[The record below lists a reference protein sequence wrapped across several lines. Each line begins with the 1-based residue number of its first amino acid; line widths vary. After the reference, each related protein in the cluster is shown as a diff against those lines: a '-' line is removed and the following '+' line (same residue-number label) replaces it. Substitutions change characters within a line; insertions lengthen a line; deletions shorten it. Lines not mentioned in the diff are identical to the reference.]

1 MHNARLQQKTNKKE
15 KNMCSINTPVLLS
28 QKEAAEYLGT
38 TVGTLNTWRHYGKD
52 TIPYLRWGN
61 RIKYQKEDLD
71 AWIKANKKN
80 TITTGDRNE

>member
-1 MHNARLQQKTNKKE
+1 MHVYNKRLTKKE

>member
-1 MHNARLQQKTNKKE
+1 MHDARLQQKTNKKE

-61 RIKYQKEDLD
+61 RIRYRKADLD
-71 AWIKANKKN
+71 TWIENNLQKP
-80 TITTGDRNE
+80 TP

>member
-1 MHNARLQQKTNKKE
+1 MHVYHNEINKE
-15 KNMCSINTPVLLS
+15 KNMYSFNTPVLLS

-80 TITTGDRNE
+80 TITTGGQNE